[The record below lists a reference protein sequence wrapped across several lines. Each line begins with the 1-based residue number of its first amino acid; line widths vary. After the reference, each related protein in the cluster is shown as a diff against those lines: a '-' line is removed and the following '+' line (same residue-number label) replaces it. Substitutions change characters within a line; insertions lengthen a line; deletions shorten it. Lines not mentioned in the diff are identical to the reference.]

1 MLGVSLIGAS
11 FEFCLLADLA
21 LAEFVVVSKTTT
33 TSTSVTEI
41 LTIRVTISFF
51 C

>member
-33 TSTSVTEI
+33 STSVTEI